1 MNWFMQALKRT
12 FTYRGRAR
20 RAEFGWFNLIAIL
33 VNLALNII
41 PLILFGLGGSL
52 LEEVYQSSMLKTASG
67 IGIILFVVIGYLFN
81 FVTTFTQLSLTAR
94 RLHDLGYSGWWQLA
108 VYLGLPFLVILLVE
122 LNLPDTVV
130 GFTAI
135 FCVFIFFAY
144 ICMLFFK
151 DGQRFDNK
159 YGEDPKAEKIE
170 PMVQDKQN
178 QAETTLPTKSSDE
191 EVSETDALIEDNNKP
206 RVTFSHIAKK

>member
-20 RAEFGWFNLIAIL
+20 RAEFGWFNLMLIL
-33 VNLALNII
+33 INLALIIVAAILFMLGKASSSETVQSASEVVGVILIAINYLLNII
-41 PLILFGLGGSL
+41 
-52 LEEVYQSSMLKTASG
+52 T
-67 IGIILFVVIGYLFN
+67 N
-81 FVTTFTQLSLTAR
+81 FTQLSLATR

-108 VYLGLPFLVILLVE
+108 VYFGLPLLVVLSAG
-122 LNLPDTVV
+122 LNLPDIVV

-151 DGQRFDNK
+151 DGQRFENK
-159 YGEDPKAEKIE
+159 YGKDPKTEKAEPII
-170 PMVQDKQN
+170 QNGQN
-178 QAETTLPTKSSDE
+178 QPDTMPFITNRTENEQKP
-191 EVSETDALIEDNNKP
+191 LIEDNNKP
-206 RVTFSHIAKK
+206 KVTFSHIVKK